1 MHEFYRSGK
10 SFEIFSVFKEI
21 YLVDGRCGYYI
32 MHYATMSDTTVSP
45 KLVQFTSKAAD
56 FVNHALCPHL
66 YPHTCTLS
74 FINASPR
81 GHSHHS
87 VQFPI
92 IGKYDVREGFSDHG
106 WATPGEHSGG
116 HHQVIE
122 RARKIACSMKFQHDL
137 YMYRYISYFLLTL
150 LKCIFKLFSVT
161 LIDLYFKKI

>member
-1 MHEFYRSGK
+1 
-10 SFEIFSVFKEI
+10 
-21 YLVDGRCGYYI
+21 
-32 MHYATMSDTTVSP
+32 MSDTTVSP

-106 WATPGEHSGG
+106 G
-116 HHQVIE
+116 
-122 RARKIACSMKFQHDL
+122 RALRGSPPS
-137 YMYRYISYFLLTL
+137 YREGQEDCMFYEIST
-150 LKCIFKLFSVT
+150 
-161 LIDLYFKKI
+161 